1 MGFEPR
7 PKEAEKASH
16 ASVCMKKISGTCLT
30 LLKCTYSYNLSP
42 TLKSSSVK
50 AGTLSGA
57 LSLEPGRKPAT
68 LDTLSYRT
76 SFFCWLPVHFSVMK
90 YF

>member
-16 ASVCMKKISGTCLT
+16 ASVCMKQISGACLT

-57 LSLEPGRKPAT
+57 LSLEPGRVPAT
-68 LDTLSYRT
+68 LDTLSY
-76 SFFCWLPVHFSVMK
+76 
-90 YF
+90 